1 MKKQLSTIVFF
12 GAIWGLLEATLGY
25 ALHFLP
31 VLISGSIMFPLAAMI
46 LMMADKKLEQ
56 PWLLMMI
63 GFVAASIKSI
73 NFFMP
78 GLLPIKT
85 YNPMIAIMIQSLVMV
100 GVVYVTK
107 KKSIGFALVTLGLAS
122 FLWRGLFLVNNV
134 INHQLTGFNFPQLS
148 SLNATIDFMMVYGAV
163 GALFSIILYL
173 GWISLEKKVS
183 WTWHPHVALSLGM
196 MVLAVLATYFIH

>member
-12 GAIWGLLEATLGY
+12 GAMWGLLEATLGY

-183 WTWHPHVALSLGM
+183 WTWRPHVALSLGM

>member
-63 GFVAASIKSI
+63 GFVAASIKSV

-107 KKSIGFALVTLGLAS
+107 KKPIGFALVTLGLAS

-148 SLNATIDFMMVYGAV
+148 SLNATIDFIMVYGAV

-183 WTWHPHVALSLGM
+183 WTWRPHVALSLGM

>member
-12 GAIWGLLEATLGY
+12 GAMWGLLEATLGY

-134 INHQLTGFNFPQLS
+134 INHQLTGFNFPQLA

-183 WTWHPHVALSLGM
+183 WTWRPHVALSLGM